1 MTTQDLNVYVFT
13 SNDYLH
19 ILRPFSFLLN
29 KFWSPEQKVVI
40 VGFDHPQFDLPSN
53 YEFVSLGEQ
62 RGLKYWTDDHLD
74 YFKGIEDEYFVHML
88 ENEFF
93 LKPLD
98 MSIYNDLVDRL
109 NPKIGRVDLTPG
121 PSQRSNNL
129 VENRGEY
136 DIIELTQDASYRLAL
151 RFNIW
156 NKDYLMKYLIRG
168 EDCWEYEVKG
178 IERSKNDGYQILAT
192 DRQHVMHIMDGVAMT
207 GGKRPN
213 ILDLRARLHPER
225 SSFQLPLDEATIEE
239 MQDCKIIKPKGQ
251 YYEVVL

>member
-29 KFWSPEQKVVI
+29 KFWSPEQKVII
-40 VGFDHPQFDLPSN
+40 VGFDSPEFDLPSN

-98 MSIYNDLVDRL
+98 TSIYNDLVTRL
-109 NPKIGRVDLTPG
+109 NPQVGRVDLTPG

-192 DRQHVMHIMDGVAMT
+192 DRQYVMHIMDGVAMT

-239 MQDCKIIKPKGQ
+239 MQDCKIIAPKGQ

>member
-178 IERSKNDGYQILAT
+178 IER
-192 DRQHVMHIMDGVAMT
+192 
-207 GGKRPN
+207 PN
-213 ILDLRARLHPER
+213 ILALRARLHPER

>member
-1 MTTQDLNVYVFT
+1 MTSDLNVYVFT

-29 KFWSPEQKVVI
+29 KFWSSEQPVKI
-40 VGFDHPQFDLPSN
+40 VGFETPQFDLPSN
-53 YEFVSLGEQ
+53 YEFISLGEQ
-62 RGLKYWTDDHLD
+62 RGLKYWTDDHID
-74 YFKGIEDEYFVHML
+74 FFKDIEDQYFVHML

-98 MSIYNDLVDRL
+98 VSIYDDLVNRL
-109 NPKIGRVDLTPG
+109 NPEIGRIDLTPG

-136 DIIELTQDASYRLAL
+136 DIIELTQDAGYRLAL

-156 NKDYLMKYLIRG
+156 NKDYLLKYLVRG
-168 EDCWEYEVKG
+168 EDCWEYEIKG
-178 IERSKNDGYQILAT
+178 IERSKNAGYQIMAT
-192 DRQHVMHIMDGVAMT
+192 DRKYVMHIMDGVAMT

-213 ILDLRARLHPER
+213 VLDLRARIHPER
-225 SSFQLPLDEATIEE
+225 SSFQLPLDETTIEE
-239 MQDCKIIKPKGQ
+239 MLDSNIILLNGQ
-251 YYEVVL
+251 HYEVEL

>member
-1 MTTQDLNVYVFT
+1 
-13 SNDYLH
+13 LH

-29 KFWSPEQKVVI
+29 KFWSPDQQVKI
-40 VGFDHPQFDLPSN
+40 IGFEPPDFDLPPN
-53 YEFVSLGEQ
+53 YEFVSLGPQ
-62 RGLKYWTDDHLD
+62 RGLKYWTNDHID
-74 YFKGIEDEYFVHML
+74 YFQGIEDQYFVHML

-98 MSIYNDLVDRL
+98 TEIYADVVSRL
-109 NPKIGRVDLTPG
+109 SPEVGRVDLTPG

-129 VENRGEY
+129 VENRGRY

-156 NKDYLMKYLIRG
+156 NKDYLMKYLIPG

-178 IERSKNDGYQILAT
+178 IERSKDDGYQIMAT
-192 DRQHVMHIMDGVAMT
+192 DRSYVMHIMDGVAMT

-225 SSFQLPLDEATIEE
+225 SSFQLPLDEGSIRE
-239 MQDCKIIKPKGQ
+239 MVDCNIITPKGQ
-251 YYEVVL
+251 YYEVAL